1 MQHFPGA
8 AFSMWGKAQQSSDW
22 YVYPAVFALCL
33 SILDVIYFV
42 LVFKESL
49 PVARRN
55 PSTSATFQQ
64 ALDYINPLQLFR
76 FASLTNLP
84 EKKHCELQ
92 QIGLAYFIYLFL
104 YSGMEFTLTFLTH
117 IRFNFTPM
125 QQVYSLEPCYQLT
138 SCICMT
144 IQGRMFLFVG
154 IVMAVLQGGV
164 VRRLPQGTERKAAM
178 G

>member
-1 MQHFPGA
+1 
-8 AFSMWGKAQQSSDW
+8 MWGKAQQSKDW
-22 YVYPAVFALCL
+22 YIYPAVFALCL

-49 PVARRN
+49 PVSRRN
-55 PSTSATFQQ
+55 QSTSATFQQ

-84 EKKHCELQ
+84 EKKHSELQ

-117 IRFNFTPM
+117 IRFDFTPM
-125 QQVYSLEPCYQLT
+125 QQV
-138 SCICMT
+138 
-144 IQGRMFLFVG
+144 
-154 IVMAVLQGGV
+154 
-164 VRRLPQGTERKAAM
+164 
-178 G
+178 

>member
-1 MQHFPGA
+1 
-8 AFSMWGKAQQSSDW
+8 MWGKAQQSKDW
-22 YVYPAVFALCL
+22 YIYPAVFALCL

-49 PVARRN
+49 PVSRRN
-55 PSTSATFQQ
+55 QSTSATFQQ

-84 EKKHCELQ
+84 EKKHSELQ

-117 IRFNFTPM
+117 IRFDFTPM
-125 QQVYSLEPCYQLT
+125 QQVYNLYTIYQ
-138 SCICMT
+138 
-144 IQGRMFLFVG
+144 
-154 IVMAVLQGGV
+154 
-164 VRRLPQGTERKAAM
+164 
-178 G
+178 

>member
-1 MQHFPGA
+1 
-8 AFSMWGKAQQSSDW
+8 MWGKAQQSKDW
-22 YVYPAVFALCL
+22 YIYPAVFALCL

-49 PVARRN
+49 PVSRRN
-55 PSTSATFQQ
+55 QSSSATFQQ

-84 EKKHCELQ
+84 EKKHSELQ

-117 IRFNFTPM
+117 IRFDFTPM
-125 QQVYSLEPCYQLT
+125 QQVYNLYPND
-138 SCICMT
+138 
-144 IQGRMFLFVG
+144 R
-154 IVMAVLQGGV
+154 
-164 VRRLPQGTERKAAM
+164 
-178 G
+178 

>member
-1 MQHFPGA
+1 
-8 AFSMWGKAQQSSDW
+8 MWGKAQQSKDW
-22 YVYPAVFALCL
+22 YIYPAVFALCL

-49 PVARRN
+49 PVSRRN
-55 PSTSATFQQ
+55 QSSSATFQQ

-84 EKKHCELQ
+84 EKKHSELQ

-117 IRFNFTPM
+117 IRFDFTPM
-125 QQVYSLEPCYQLT
+125 QQVQNLSQNH
-138 SCICMT
+138 
-144 IQGRMFLFVG
+144 Q
-154 IVMAVLQGGV
+154 
-164 VRRLPQGTERKAAM
+164 
-178 G
+178 

>member
-1 MQHFPGA
+1 
-8 AFSMWGKAQQSSDW
+8 MWGKAQQSKDW
-22 YVYPAVFALCL
+22 YIYPAVFALCL

-49 PVARRN
+49 PVSRRN
-55 PSTSATFQQ
+55 QSTSATFQQ

-84 EKKHCELQ
+84 EKKHSELQ

-117 IRFNFTPM
+117 IRFDFTPM
-125 QQVYSLEPCYQLT
+125 QQVYNLST
-138 SCICMT
+138 NKSI
-144 IQGRMFLFVG
+144 R
-154 IVMAVLQGGV
+154 
-164 VRRLPQGTERKAAM
+164 
-178 G
+178 